1 MKMRKKIKKAFQ
13 AFQNFFVPSR
23 IKDHCRDQ
31 KMIGESQL
39 SMLRS
44 LNRRQTRQIME
55 RDQAA
60 RERMV
65 RAGAAMTQLQT
76 PEYPVVLITDS
87 NYVGPTLVAVSSL
100 IRHRADTTRYKIFV
114 IGTDLTDADRAK
126 FRTLAGTVTLLEK
139 EPFVPDWLKSHRHV
153 SPAALW
159 KFQLPLL
166 FESFDRILY
175 LDSDIIVR
183 DDLSELF
190 RTDLEGRYAAAVSDP
205 IAMLRDHYESRRVHR
220 KRYFNSGVMLLN
232 LKKMRE
238 DDMTNVLL
246 EEKKR
251 DNRNDFM
258 DQDVLNVAFN
268 DLTVSLSPRYN
279 WMEGNIRKN
288 GIRTSDL
295 ADLYGISQG
304 QMRFLAFNPVI
315 EHLSNYN
322 KPWNSDVACRMERW
336 DEEQIAMELWLQDTA
351 AMSQQRSEDDR
362 IAEQWLQDAPC
373 AGNVEQWLRNAPGR
387 TSDEP

>member
-1 MKMRKKIKKAFQ
+1 MKLRKKIKNAFH
-13 AFQNFFVPSR
+13 AFQNFFVPNR
-23 IKDHCRDQ
+23 IKEHCRDQ
-31 KMIGESQL
+31 KMLGESQL

-44 LNRRQTRQIME
+44 MNCRQTWRNMAA
-55 RDQAA
+55 DKAA

-65 RAGAAMTQLQT
+65 QAGAAMARLQT

-100 IRHRADTTRYKIFV
+100 IRHRADSTRYKIFV
-114 IGTDLTDADRAK
+114 IGTELTEADRTK

-139 EPFVPDWLKSHRHV
+139 DSIAPDWLKSHRHV

-166 FESFDRILY
+166 FESYDRILY

-190 RTDLEGRYAAAVSDP
+190 RTDLEGQYAAAVSDP

-238 DDMTNVLL
+238 DDMANVLL

-251 DNRNDFM
+251 DSRNDFM
-258 DQDVLNVAFN
+258 DQDVFNVAFR

-304 QMRFLAFNPVI
+304 QLRSFAFNPVI

-336 DEEQIAMELWLQDTA
+336 DEERIAADLWIQDTDTL
-351 AMSQQRSEDDR
+351 SRRQSEDDR

-387 TSDEP
+387 ISDEP